1 MDIKDLEYF
10 LVICR
15 HQNLAKA
22 ARSLYITPQGL
33 SRIVKNLEAELG
45 TALLRRTGNSIAL
58 TDAGRYLEA
67 RLPDLYAA
75 RDRIR
80 EAIEYNAAVLCR
92 FGQRFAP
99 GRPTL

>member
-45 TALLRRTGNSIAL
+45 IEHRWRVIPKRVEGRGHKYYAQGLGYFGNLYLYRCVKYLLEL
-58 TDAGRYLEA
+58 
-67 RLPDLYAA
+67 
-75 RDRIR
+75 
-80 EAIEYNAAVLCR
+80 
-92 FGQRFAP
+92 
-99 GRPTL
+99 